1 MTALLNRSEFKT
13 ISEIA
18 EVTGLRIHTIWERV
32 TRWKITSPARIKI
45 PGAVRPA
52 KLYSFPEYLAREG
65 CERKWAR
72 LSSQPVPIR
81 RYPHLDMTF
90 SKAVAYLRNDRQQ
103 KISTIARLLR
113 TTPDRVI
120 QTLYPLEVPHD
131 IPTGPD
137 DVRSPSTPMAPTP

>member
-13 ISEIA
+13 INEIA

-32 TRWKITSPARIKI
+32 TRWGMVSPAKIKL
-45 PGAVRPA
+45 PGVVRPS
-52 KLYSFPEYLAREG
+52 KLYSLPEYLARESIA
-65 CERKWAR
+65 RKWAK
-72 LSSQPVPIR
+72 LASQPVPLR
-81 RYPHLDMTF
+81 RSPHLDMTF

-120 QTLYPLEVPHD
+120 QTLQQLEVPSVV
-131 IPTGPD
+131 PTDQD
-137 DVRSPSTPMAPTP
+137 DVSRDS